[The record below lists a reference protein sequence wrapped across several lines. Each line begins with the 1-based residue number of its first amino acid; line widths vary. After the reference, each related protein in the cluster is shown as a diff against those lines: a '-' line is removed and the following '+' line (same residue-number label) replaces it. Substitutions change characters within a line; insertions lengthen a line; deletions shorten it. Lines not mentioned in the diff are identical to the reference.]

1 MPARRR
7 VFLLVGLG
15 CLALVAGSCSQEATT
30 LDQAGTERA
39 IERVVGVRIDPD
51 IDAVRCP
58 DEIERGDGERI
69 ECTAL
74 LADDAGVVRLQV
86 TQTDDEAT
94 LEIRLLDAVLDRT
107 DVAEDLRQ
115 TLVETY
121 LRTFTVDCGEPP
133 VLVIEPDDTFTCEAT
148 DDDPDANEPRTVT
161 VTVTDAAGTLS
172 YDVGT

>member
-1 MPARRR
+1 M
-7 VFLLVGLG
+7 
-15 CLALVAGSCSQEATT
+15 

-39 IERVVGVRIDPD
+39 VERVIGVRITPD

-58 DEIERGDGERI
+58 EEIERGADERV

-74 LADDAGVVRLQV
+74 LAEDAGIVRLQV
-86 TQTDDEAT
+86 TQTDDDAT
-94 LEIRLLDAVLDRT
+94 LEIVLLDAVLDRT
-107 DVAEDLRQ
+107 EVAEDLRQ

-133 VLVIEPDDTFTCEAT
+133 TLVIRPDDTFTCEAT
-148 DDDPDANEPRTVT
+148 DDDPDADDTRTVQ